1 MEKTEGVVEPMMW
14 EEREARR
21 ERAVEVEVEA
31 MEEEED
37 GEDEEVR
44 EREEDGEEE
53 EEERG
58 DMMYWKVE
66 DVSHHLI
73 PSSHCCLRSPAP
85 IK

>member
-1 MEKTEGVVEPMMW
+1 MMW

-31 MEEEED
+31 MEEEAD
-37 GEDEEVR
+37 GEDEEEVR
-44 EREEDGEEE
+44 EREEDGEE

>member
-1 MEKTEGVVEPMMW
+1 MMW

-31 MEEEED
+31 MEEEAADGED
-37 GEDEEVR
+37 GEEEVR

-53 EEERG
+53 EERG
-58 DMMYWKVE
+58 DMMYWKVG

>member
-1 MEKTEGVVEPMMW
+1 MMW

-31 MEEEED
+31 MEEEAD
-37 GEDEEVR
+37 GEDEEEVR

>member
-31 MEEEED
+31 MEEEAD
-37 GEDEEVR
+37 GEDEEEVR
-44 EREEDGEEE
+44 EREEDGEE